1 MMDIAPTEALPESLS
16 DASFSPSFSI
26 FQKDPRTLA
35 RRGELRL
42 KNGKVQTPVFM
53 PVGTHG
59 TVRGIPAHDLERSG
73 SEIMLCNTYH
83 LRVRPGLEQ
92 IKKLGGLHRFNS
104 WKRPI
109 LTDSGGF
116 QVFSLAEKRKM
127 TEEGVEFTNPR
138 NGDRIFLSPEKV
150 IELQE
155 GFGSDIMMVL
165 DECPPATATEFEVKK
180 AVELSSRWAERA
192 QRARTRKD
200 LALFAIIQGG
210 SYPELR
216 KQSLRELL
224 EVENRIRPWDG
235 IAIGG
240 MSVGEEKS
248 KFIQT
253 LYDFRGLLPED
264 RARYLMG
271 VGTPRDLV
279 FAVACGVDMFDCV
292 LPSRNGRHGIVMT
305 KQGRLNL
312 FNERFRDDP
321 LPLDENCS
329 CPTCSRYSRSFIRHL
344 FSIEDTLGGQLATL
358 HNIYYFLDLMKE
370 IRAHIEAGTFLDFA
384 LDFLKDPRH
393 RFLGAEADF
402 QSYPQSYLL

>member
-1 MMDIAPTEALPESLS
+1 MINLETKTSAES
-16 DASFSPSFSI
+16 ASFAPSFAISS
-26 FQKDPRTLA
+26 QDSKTLA
-35 RRGELRL
+35 RCGELNL

-59 TVRGIPAHDLERSG
+59 TVRGIPAHDLEATG

-92 IKKLGGLHRFNS
+92 IKNLGGLHQFNS
-104 WKRPI
+104 WRRPI

-127 TEEGVEFTNPR
+127 TEEGVEFKNPR

-192 QRARTRKD
+192 QTARTRSD

-210 SYPELR
+210 SYPKLR
-216 KQSLRELL
+216 QQSLLELL
-224 EVENRIRPWDG
+224 DIEKRLRPWDG

-253 LYDFRGLLPED
+253 LYDLRGELPLD
-264 RARYLMG
+264 RPRYLMG

-305 KQGRLNL
+305 REGRLNL
-312 FNERFRDDP
+312 FNEKFRADGR
-321 LPLDENCS
+321 PLDSSCD
-329 CPTCSRYSRSFIRHL
+329 CPTCVRYSRSFIRHL

-358 HNIYYFLDLMKE
+358 HNLHYFLKLMKE
-370 IRAHIEAGTFLDFA
+370 KFLFMA
-384 LDFLKDPRH
+384 AR
-393 RFLGAEADF
+393 
-402 QSYPQSYLL
+402 